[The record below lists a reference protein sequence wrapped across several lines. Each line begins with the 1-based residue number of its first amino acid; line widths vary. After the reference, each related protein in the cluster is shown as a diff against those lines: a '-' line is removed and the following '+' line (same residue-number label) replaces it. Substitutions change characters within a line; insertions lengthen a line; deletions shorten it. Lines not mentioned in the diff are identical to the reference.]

1 MKAGGVK
8 MNINSRLSPFDF
20 LKSINDTKVNL
31 IDQDQDNTKY
41 YNGFVVNRSLSYFP
55 DTVFMSNEM
64 NRLHHLDDK
73 MQYDFLI
80 NIVRKKKRF
89 SKWNKPEERTDIEC
103 VKKYFGYSES
113 KAKQVVGLLSES
125 QITTIKNKVAVGG
138 RE

>member
-1 MKAGGVK
+1 
-8 MNINSRLSPFDF
+8 MNPFEF
-20 LKSINDTKVNL
+20 VSSINTTKVNL
-31 IDQDQDNTKY
+31 MDKDEDIETKY
-41 YNGFVVNRSLSYFP
+41 NSFLVNRSLSYFP
-55 DTVFMSNEM
+55 DTVIMSNEM
-64 NRLHHLDDK
+64 NRLHHLDSK

-89 SKWNKPEERTDIEC
+89 SKWDKPEERTDIEC

-125 QITTIKNKVAVGG
+125 QITTIKSKVSIGG

>member
-1 MKAGGVK
+1 MYDRSYGERGDQGV
-8 MNINSRLSPFDF
+8 SPFDF

-31 IDQDQDNTKY
+31 IDNDADNVQY

-55 DTVFMSNEM
+55 DTILLSNEM
-64 NRLHHLDDK
+64 NRLHHLDNK

-89 SKWNKPEERTDIEC
+89 SKWDKPEQRADMEC
-103 VKKYFGYSES
+103 IKEYFGYSEQ
-113 KAKQVVGLLSES
+113 KAKQVVGLLTES
-125 QITTIKNKVAVGG
+125 QIKTIKDKVAKGG